1 MPNIESAI
9 KRNRQS
15 IKKSELNTYHVSTMR
30 TATKKFV
37 EAAEAG
43 NDDAKELYNDAVKNI
58 DKAAAK
64 GLIHQNKANRVKSRL
79 SSKLAK

>member
-15 IKKSELNTYHVSTMR
+15 LKKSERNTYHVSTMR

-43 NDDAKELYNDAVKNI
+43 NENATELFRDAIKQI
-58 DKAAAK
+58 DKATSK
-64 GLIHQNKANRVKSRL
+64 GLVHQNKANRVKSRL
-79 SSKLAK
+79 STKLAK